1 MFYLR
6 YLCLCLLAHS
16 GVQHIMRSVF
26 LRLVY
31 PMLAVSLECPFL
43 ISLSL
48 FSNIYLYYIFVGI
61 WIISSNLC
69 KLVPTFFSQCHI
81 RFQMCNLLG
90 LKLRWWNVRHL
101 FSHNPDFLNSIIYCL
116 YIFPQMF
123 SGVTEVILY
132 TLCEVYY
139 HLLLRLIDRMFCT
152 FVICHWVVWYL
163 SCTSVS
169 STYKT
174 YSWHNWNIV
183 EHCDKRQYM
192 NSVFTRICHT

>member
-1 MFYLR
+1 MYSVRNLRKRAYAKKQQQLFVSGLMFYLR

-69 KLVPTFFSQCHI
+69 KLFPTFFSQCHI

-101 FSHNPDFLNSIIYCL
+101 FTHNSDFLNSMIYCL
-116 YIFPQMF
+116 YIYRQM
-123 SGVTEVILY
+123 SSRCDGCDTLYSIWSIL
-132 TLCEVYY
+132 
-139 HLLLRLIDRMFCT
+139 
-152 FVICHWVVWYL
+152 
-163 SCTSVS
+163 S
-169 STYKT
+169 SAFE
-174 YSWHNWNIV
+174 IAL
-183 EHCDKRQYM
+183 
-192 NSVFTRICHT
+192 